1 MPVLRSSTPNH
12 TTDYDLEFTP
22 GVARYSNEIDFDEA
36 SREWMRNKKRVGLM
50 YSYVCGETS
59 STGRP
64 CQRRPKN
71 GCAFCAT
78 HEIK

>member
-12 TTDYDLEFTP
+12 TLDYGLEFTP
-22 GVARYSNEIDFDEA
+22 GIARYSNEIDFDEA

-50 YSYVCGETS
+50 YSYVCGETT

-64 CQRRPKN
+64 CQRRPKK